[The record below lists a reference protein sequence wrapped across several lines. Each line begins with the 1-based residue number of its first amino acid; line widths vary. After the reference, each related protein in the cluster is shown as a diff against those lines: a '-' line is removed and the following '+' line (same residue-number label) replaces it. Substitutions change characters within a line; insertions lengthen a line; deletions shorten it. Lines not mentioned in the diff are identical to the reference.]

1 MALICYRISVIVRA
15 GATGK
20 VKKMSDTL
28 SPKEPVLASIRVG
41 DDSEP
46 HLSLVPEK
54 EVDLPDSSAT
64 GKADDPTAASTH
76 RGAVNDTKLA
86 GEDKT
91 DVPRHSG
98 NAEEA
103 RLESSFYDASPN
115 FYVNLNSIPIP
126 EDQSDSDS
134 ASEDVKH
141 PPECTGR
148 QKCIVTGIA
157 VLAVLLLALL
167 SVKIYT
173 A

>member
-1 MALICYRISVIVRA
+1 
-15 GATGK
+15 
-20 VKKMSDTL
+20 MSDTL
-28 SPKEPVLASIRVG
+28 SPKEPELASIRVG

-54 EVDLPDSSAT
+54 DDLSDSSAT
-64 GKADDPTAASTH
+64 GKADDPAAASTH

-86 GEDKT
+86 GEYKT
-91 DVPRHSG
+91 DVPKHGG

-103 RLESSFYDASPN
+103 RLESSYQDAGPN
-115 FYVNLNSIPIP
+115 FYVNSNSIPIP

-141 PPECTGR
+141 PPECTER
-148 QKCIVTGIA
+148 QKCIVTGIV
-157 VLAVLLLALL
+157 VLAVLLLSLL